1 MKKILMIALIVIL
14 AFSAAACSKS
24 PQVEESAAPSSVSAT
39 AEISKPSASPSATVS
54 TGPVSPTTGL
64 PGNTEYRPVQ
74 VQIDNESTGRPQW
87 GIQSADVVYEVE
99 IEGGATR
106 LSAIFNDTL
115 PEKVGPVRSS
125 RVYFQWI
132 QNEWDSIYLHN
143 GGAYNEE
150 SIYAYVKT
158 ADNGWDMNVNVDF
171 QYAHVLKDME
181 VSGSVSESIGWDEK
195 LGYTLTN
202 VKAAEE
208 EYSYERTER
217 DPLFQ
222 FDSNVDYSKY
232 TDFIKLDIP
241 FTGTSN
247 GGDAQ
252 VEYVYDKSTDLMTR
266 YHFGDPFVEADTGD
280 AVTVQNVIV
289 QYVEEST
296 IKDGADHQLIEMVG
310 SGKAEFFVG
319 GKHLTGTW
327 EKSDRHAGTVYALDD
342 GSELVLKPGNTW
354 IAIQR
359 NSESIS
365 VDGTKTQKTSSS
377 SNSDDED

>member
-14 AFSAAACSKS
+14 AFSVVACSKS

-39 AEISKPSASPSATVS
+39 AEITKPSASPSATVS
-54 TGPVSPTTGL
+54 SGPVSPTTGL

-115 PEKVGPVRSS
+115 PDKVGPVRSS
-125 RVYFQWI
+125 RVYFQYI

-143 GGAYNEE
+143 GGAYNKE
-150 SIYAYVKT
+150 SKYAYCKT

-181 VSGSVSESIGWDEK
+181 VAGSVSESIGWDEK

-208 EYSYERTER
+208 EYGYERTER
-217 DPLFQ
+217 DPLFN
-222 FDSNVDYSKY
+222 FDANVDYSKY
-232 TDFIKLDIP
+232 TDFTKVDIP
-241 FTGTSN
+241 FTGSSN
-247 GGDAQ
+247 GGDGQ

-266 YHFGDPFVEADTGD
+266 YNFGDPFVEADTGE

-289 QYVEEST
+289 QYVKEST
-296 IKDGADHQLIEMVG
+296 IHDGADHQLIDMVG

-327 EKSDRHAGTVYALDD
+327 EKADRHAGTVYTLDD

-354 IAIQR
+354 IAVQR
-359 NSESIS
+359 NTESIS
-365 VDGTKTQKTSSS
+365 VDGTKTQKTS
-377 SNSDDED
+377 NKTSDDDD